1 MATAE
6 KGSLLKNVKVKIKD
20 KDDKDK
26 ETGSNIEINFNISGE
41 EEKDKASSQEDK
53 KEIVNDKLD
62 ISEHEENSKIIKEKS
77 EEKNNSQNSSE
88 EEKKSEKKS
97 EYNYKNTN
105 EKEGSNNLK
114 ESKDSK
120 GSHSGSEN
128 NNKSS
133 FLNSNH
139 YNNLQNENENEND
152 NLELNDS
159 NEEENDSCFIDRSKP
174 FMTTGKFM
182 QIQPHFNIFSQQVE
196 DLHNGIYENTKKC
209 LIYKSSLQDSENLI
223 REKANSV
230 VRDLVDKIFNL
241 RQMFL
246 NANKTISMTINEV
259 NQNVIKVT
267 EMQARTKKEINDCDH
282 RINDCEGQIGYKLL
296 GKPNYSFMKRMY
308 QTK

>member
-20 KDDKDK
+20 K
-26 ETGSNIEINFNISGE
+26 
-41 EEKDKASSQEDK
+41 ASSHEDK
-53 KEIVNDKLD
+53 KEIVNAKLD
-62 ISEHEENSKIIKEKS
+62 ISEHEENSNSKIIKEKS
-77 EEKNNSQNSSE
+77 EEKNNSENSSE

-97 EYNYKNTN
+97 EYNYKNTS
-105 EKEGSNNLK
+105 EKEGSNKLK

-139 YNNLQNENENEND
+139 YNNLQNENEND

-196 DLHNGIYENTKKC
+196 DLHNGLYDNTKKC

-230 VRDLVDKIFNL
+230 VRDLVDKIFN
-241 RQMFL
+241 
-246 NANKTISMTINEV
+246 
-259 NQNVIKVT
+259 
-267 EMQARTKKEINDCDH
+267 
-282 RINDCEGQIGYKLL
+282 
-296 GKPNYSFMKRMY
+296 
-308 QTK
+308 

>member
-20 KDDKDK
+20 KDNKDK
-26 ETGSNIEINFNISGE
+26 ESGSNKEINFNISAE
-41 EEKDKASSQEDK
+41 EEKDKASSHEDK
-53 KEIVNDKLD
+53 KEIVNAKLD
-62 ISEHEENSKIIKEKS
+62 ISGHEENSNSKVIKEKS

-97 EYNYKNTN
+97 EYNYKNTS
-105 EKEGSNNLK
+105 EKEGSNKLK

-139 YNNLQNENENEND
+139 YNNLQNEND
-152 NLELNDS
+152 NFELNDS

-196 DLHNGIYENTKKC
+196 DLHNGLYDNTKKC

-223 REKANSV
+223 RERANSV

-241 RQMFL
+241 RQML
-246 NANKTISMTINEV
+246 NNSNKAITMTINEV

-296 GKPNYSFMKRMY
+296 GKPNYSFMKRMC
-308 QTK
+308 QTATK